1 MPSKLLVKQLA
12 LPELSRI
19 MAYRTRKT
27 VNRLVRK
34 QLHLNHVVQERPQ
47 EEETYQAQARSDSCK
62 KHKNVSNSSNRSR
75 AQRTM

>member
-1 MPSKLLVKQLA
+1 MDDISYLLEAKPEPTRTMASK
-12 LPELSRI
+12 
-19 MAYRTRKT
+19 TRKT
-27 VNRLVRK
+27 VNRLECK